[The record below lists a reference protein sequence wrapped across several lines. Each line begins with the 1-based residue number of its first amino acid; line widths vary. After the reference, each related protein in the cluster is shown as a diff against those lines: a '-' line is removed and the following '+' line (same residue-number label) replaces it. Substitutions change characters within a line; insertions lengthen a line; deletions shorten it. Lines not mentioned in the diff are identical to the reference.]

1 MSDERKPVPPQLTK
15 LLSSWAHGAQ
25 LGYGNVERQTHCGG
39 ALLWV
44 NRAEAVALENPNMP
58 GHVRWK
64 IDPSE
69 HLPDD
74 GQRHSW
80 RVSCG
85 GEVAKLKNGAM
96 AGLCAYCEGSERA
109 IRKRAADRKE
119 AANLV
124 ARQTPGRSRRGS
136 FDR

>member
-1 MSDERKPVPPQLTK
+1 MSGEPRPIPPALTK
-15 LLSSWAHGAQ
+15 LLSAWEHGAK
-25 LGYGNVERQTHCGG
+25 LGYGGVERQTHCGG
-39 ALLWV
+39 ALLFV

-64 IDPSE
+64 LNPSE

-80 RVSCG
+80 RVACG
-85 GEVAKLKNGAM
+85 GDVMVLKSGVT
-96 AGLCAYCEGSERA
+96 AGLCSRCEGSERA
-109 IRKRAADRKE
+109 MRTKARERKE
-119 AANLV
+119 SANL
-124 ARQTPGRSRRGS
+124 AAKREAPRTRRGS